1 MSITL
6 SINNEIHTVDAEP
19 DTPLL
24 WVIRDHLQL
33 TGTKF
38 GCGIAQCGACTVHLD
53 GQAVR
58 SCVLPVSA
66 AEGKHITTIEGL
78 SSNQP
83 SEQSKAIQQAWEDIA
98 VVQCGYCQSG
108 QIMSA
113 TALLTSN
120 PNPSDQDIDDFM
132 SGNICRCST
141 YVRIK
146 KAIKQAAA
154 SMADNPAALEKPL

>member
-1 MSITL
+1 MKTNL
-6 SINNEIHTVDAEP
+6 MINGQNQVVDAES

-24 WVIRDHLQL
+24 WVVRDHLQL

-113 TALLTSN
+113 TALLASN